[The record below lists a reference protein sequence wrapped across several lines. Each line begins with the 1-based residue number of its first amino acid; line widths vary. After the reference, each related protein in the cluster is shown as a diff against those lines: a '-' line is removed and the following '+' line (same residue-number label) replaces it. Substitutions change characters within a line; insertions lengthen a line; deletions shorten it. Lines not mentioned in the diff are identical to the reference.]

1 MHGLHRFP
9 KDAGPEAYASL
20 PEADPHHVPVR
31 IRGRR
36 KRERLEQLGLDLF
49 PVSGVLDQQAL
60 DETAAAMQV
69 TGRNPVQHVRGMTPE
84 ERAEQDQTNNGE
96 PVRSL
101 PEDQDPPGLDQADLD
116 DVPFSVYGIP
126 GKP

>member
-9 KDAGPEAYASL
+9 ADAGPEAYASL
-20 PEADPHHVPVR
+20 PAADPHHVPVR
-31 IRGRR
+31 IRSRR
-36 KRERLEQLGLDLF
+36 KRERL
-49 PVSGVLDQQAL
+49 DQKAL
-60 DETAAAMQV
+60 DETAAAMQI
-69 TGRNPVQHVRGMTPE
+69 TGRQPVQHFRGMTPE

-96 PVRSL
+96 PVRHL
-101 PEDQDPPGLDQADLD
+101 PEDQDPPGLDHADLD